1 MNSNK
6 ELKLLKQ
13 DLIKL
18 EIEQGIKQPKFW
30 LGIFFILISLILT
43 VNFMIV

>member
-1 MNSNK
+1 MN
-6 ELKLLKQ
+6 ELDILKQ

-18 EIEQGIKQPKFW
+18 EIEQGVKQPKFW
-30 LGIFFILISLILT
+30 LGMLFILVSLILT